1 MLFEVLRPQ
10 KDRKENTMKNK
21 EDYKPVEK
29 YVKEEI
35 IGQNRAVS
43 MTVLHELHGLEIG
56 GWRYR
61 HTLKW
66 WLQKHFPGQLFS
78 LAPKPTKTEVF
89 MNSGTINGQH
99 ITADKQININNV
111 AERLRD
117 DIINHIKNW
126 PTTDWLP
133 TIKDLK
139 NADRNPPHSLVEF
152 LATLLYSKKH
162 SVTRG
167 ESLFRLTES
176 HAADI
181 IHSVTGVNAI
191 TAKHFLLALGLH
203 SLTGEKKVIEIVNN
217 LGHCISYPLT
227 CEIKTA

>member
-1 MLFEVLRPQ
+1 
-10 KDRKENTMKNK
+10 
-21 EDYKPVEK
+21 
-29 YVKEEI
+29 
-35 IGQNRAVS
+35 
-43 MTVLHELHGLEIG
+43 
-56 GWRYR
+56 
-61 HTLKW
+61 
-66 WLQKHFPGQLFS
+66 
-78 LAPKPTKTEVF
+78 

-126 PTTDWLP
+126 P

-191 TAKHFLLALGLH
+191 TVKHFLLALGLH